1 MGSLQT
7 FFYLALISAVM
18 IGLTL
23 VFIGIVAVGL
33 VRWFR
38 QARGQ
43 TPLTFWLIGGAV
55 TVVLLVIVLGT
66 ARVLYGFIPYG
77 ASCPAAA
84 EPPSVRR
91 PRDPGVGR
99 CRRCAARHS
108 DHRLPHLP
116 PLPAAAGGLAKS
128 RRHFGSTGRRADQV
142 RSRLPPGCVDD
153 RREQPG
159 GLRGQERRQHEGL
172 LQRLHAH

>member
-23 VFIGIVAVGL
+23 LFIGIVAVGL

-38 QARGQ
+38 QSGGQ

-66 ARVLYGFIPYG
+66 AGVLYGFINYG
-77 ASCPAAA
+77 AA
-84 EPPSVRR
+84 
-91 PRDPGVGR
+91 
-99 CRRCAARHS
+99 
-108 DHRLPHLP
+108 
-116 PLPAAAGGLAKS
+116 
-128 RRHFGSTGRRADQV
+128 
-142 RSRLPPGCVDD
+142 
-153 RREQPG
+153 
-159 GLRGQERRQHEGL
+159 
-172 LQRLHAH
+172 